1 MTVALAAPVE
11 PLELGVVGNA
21 LHRHVSVMEERRL
34 NQVLDEV
41 ELGTRDFAELTL
53 DDGELAVLDLV
64 GTVLERR

>member
-1 MTVALAAPVE
+1 
-11 PLELGVVGNA
+11 
-21 LHRHVSVMEERRL
+21 MEERRL

-53 DDGELAVLDLV
+53 DDSELAILDLL